1 MTVIVNTT
9 DNKDIT
15 KILEKNLFGR
25 SLEYEI
31 FEASDM
37 HISHCRGC
45 NFCWLKTPGVCAIKD
60 DYEKI
65 LKELPRA
72 SQLWVI
78 SDTAL
83 GFLNHKGKNIFD
95 RILPLLTMNLEFR
108 DKVMRHVM
116 RYDNRLDIGII
127 YQGGIDKD
135 YMIRWN
141 KKITDNMK
149 SKPIGVFDVGDIM
162 EATKCM
168 Q

>member
-9 DNKDIT
+9 DNKDIM

-83 GFLNHKGKNIFD
+83 GFLNH
-95 RILPLLTMNLEFR
+95 LPGIWNLE
-108 DKVMRHVM
+108 
-116 RYDNRLDIGII
+116 
-127 YQGGIDKD
+127 
-135 YMIRWN
+135 IR
-141 KKITDNMK
+141 
-149 SKPIGVFDVGDIM
+149 
-162 EATKCM
+162 
-168 Q
+168 